1 MIRASNKLLT
11 ALLMGGSAIALAT
24 GVQAQDAAADDR
36 QVYCGRDTDRPCG
49 PVADDA
55 ALERRGVGSNLE
67 AADRG
72 AAGPFRVSIDGEGEG
87 GDDLRADRQRRQ
99 DMALAG
105 SDVRV
110 QATAF
115 DVRPVLSIVAD
126 QPVIR
131 AGDAV
136 RFFTLSNY
144 AAYID
149 RAEVRIFRA
158 DQSVEETPLT
168 VIPARLG
175 EPVLWTTE
183 RDQPG
188 EHRYRYVL
196 RVYDAEGRYDQTSA
210 LTLDVTHA
218 VNVAKPDI
226 HAGPLFENMRVV
238 DAISV
243 KGAAVT
249 LSGEV
254 EDAATRVTAFGTVVP
269 VDRTGR
275 FMVQQI
281 VPADTAAVAVQVAR
295 PGQAPV
301 DLVRE
306 IVLPRTDRFF
316 VGIADITAGSRS
328 FDAAKHELLGDA
340 GDHRNDFVDGRLA
353 FYFKG
358 VVRNDWRLTASA
370 DTGEQPLKSLFDGF
384 LEKDP
389 RSLLRRI
396 DPEMHYPV
404 YGDDSVTVEDAPTY
418 GRFYVRAENE
428 NTDAMWGVFQSRLG
442 GNELIRHQRT
452 LYGANL
458 DWRSDAVTAT
468 GERRTE
474 VTAFAADPGTVASR
488 EDFAS
493 TGGSVYFFR
502 NRDIAPGSERIFLE
516 VRDKDSGLVLERQ
529 ELIAARDYEV
539 NYLQGRVIMR
549 NPPPMT
555 ADSNS
560 FVSQSSLA
568 GNPVWVV
575 AAYEYSPGLTR
586 PEAFTT
592 GGRAQHWL
600 TDHLRVGGSAYH
612 QGEDQASQDLFGADV
627 LYQHAPNSFVKL
639 EFAQADGPGDGSF
652 LSSTGGYDFTR
663 VQTEADKAN
672 AVSLTFA
679 GQLDELGLERDGRFG
694 GYWKTRE
701 AGFSAPGELT
711 FGETLDQ
718 YGGVF
723 DMALS
728 DTVRLQAK
736 GDVTDGRLTER
747 HAVEVGLRRETAAG
761 WFGSIGVRSDKQQG
775 QRTPYSPLYVPP
787 PSEGARTDAAVTVG
801 YRHTPDPETPN
812 VEQRDAPWAVWTF
825 AQATLDHDGGRES
838 NDRFGLGGE
847 VQVHDRLKFKGEV
860 SDGDMGFGADVRA
873 DFAMT
878 DRGSLYLGYALAG
891 ENPDAM
897 TGGRLGRL
905 TGGARQQMGEKT
917 SVFAEQRYD
926 HGDGPTG
933 WTQAYGVDFSPIEAW
948 TFGARYETGSLA
960 DALGQEI
967 DRMAIGATAD
977 YGGER
982 LRWASALEYRKD
994 EGDTVGERTTV
1005 ATRNQVTYKAT
1016 PSLRLFAKANISLS
1030 NSDQAMAMNA
1040 DYYELALAGAYRP
1053 VDNDRL
1059 NLLTK
1064 YTYLADLPSPAQ
1076 VDALGQSLD
1085 YAQRSHIAA
1094 IDGTYQVTPRLA
1106 VGAKVAWRLGELRA
1120 SRDESAPWFDSEA
1133 VFWAV
1138 RADYQIVRRWDVLVE
1153 VRELSIKE
1161 AHDSRL
1167 GALVGVYRHFGDHVK
1182 LGLGYNFTDYSDDLG
1197 DLSYDERGWF
1207 VNLIGKF

>member
-24 GVQAQDAAADDR
+24 GVQAQDAVANDR
-36 QVYCGRDTDRPCG
+36 KVYCGRDTDRPCG

-99 DMALAG
+99 DIALAG

-115 DVRPVLSIVAD
+115 DVRPVLSIVAY

-168 VIPARLG
+168 VIPVRLG

-340 GDHRNDFVDGRLA
+340 GGHRNDFVDGRLA

-358 VVRNDWRLTASA
+358 VVKNDWRLTASA

-493 TGGSVYFFR
+493 TGGRS
-502 NRDIAPGSERIFLE
+502 
-516 VRDKDSGLVLERQ
+516 
-529 ELIAARDYEV
+529 
-539 NYLQGRVIMR
+539 
-549 NPPPMT
+549 T
-555 ADSNS
+555 
-560 FVSQSSLA
+560 SS
-568 GNPVWVV
+568 
-575 AAYEYSPGLTR
+575 
-586 PEAFTT
+586 
-592 GGRAQHWL
+592 
-600 TDHLRVGGSAYH
+600 
-612 QGEDQASQDLFGADV
+612 
-627 LYQHAPNSFVKL
+627 
-639 EFAQADGPGDGSF
+639 
-652 LSSTGGYDFTR
+652 
-663 VQTEADKAN
+663 
-672 AVSLTFA
+672 
-679 GQLDELGLERDGRFG
+679 
-694 GYWKTRE
+694 
-701 AGFSAPGELT
+701 
-711 FGETLDQ
+711 
-718 YGGVF
+718 
-723 DMALS
+723 
-728 DTVRLQAK
+728 
-736 GDVTDGRLTER
+736 
-747 HAVEVGLRRETAAG
+747 
-761 WFGSIGVRSDKQQG
+761 
-775 QRTPYSPLYVPP
+775 
-787 PSEGARTDAAVTVG
+787 
-801 YRHTPDPETPN
+801 
-812 VEQRDAPWAVWTF
+812 
-825 AQATLDHDGGRES
+825 
-838 NDRFGLGGE
+838 
-847 VQVHDRLKFKGEV
+847 
-860 SDGDMGFGADVRA
+860 
-873 DFAMT
+873 
-878 DRGSLYLGYALAG
+878 
-891 ENPDAM
+891 
-897 TGGRLGRL
+897 
-905 TGGARQQMGEKT
+905 
-917 SVFAEQRYD
+917 
-926 HGDGPTG
+926 
-933 WTQAYGVDFSPIEAW
+933 
-948 TFGARYETGSLA
+948 
-960 DALGQEI
+960 
-967 DRMAIGATAD
+967 ATATSRRARS
-977 YGGER
+977 GSS
-982 LRWASALEYRKD
+982 WKF
-994 EGDTVGERTTV
+994 
-1005 ATRNQVTYKAT
+1005 ATR
-1016 PSLRLFAKANISLS
+1016 I
-1030 NSDQAMAMNA
+1030 
-1040 DYYELALAGAYRP
+1040 
-1053 VDNDRL
+1053 
-1059 NLLTK
+1059 
-1064 YTYLADLPSPAQ
+1064 PAWCW
-1076 VDALGQSLD
+1076 S
-1085 YAQRSHIAA
+1085 
-1094 IDGTYQVTPRLA
+1094 
-1106 VGAKVAWRLGELRA
+1106 
-1120 SRDESAPWFDSEA
+1120 
-1133 VFWAV
+1133 V
-1138 RADYQIVRRWDVLVE
+1138 R
-1153 VRELSIKE
+1153 
-1161 AHDSRL
+1161 
-1167 GALVGVYRHFGDHVK
+1167 
-1182 LGLGYNFTDYSDDLG
+1182 N
-1197 DLSYDERGWF
+1197 
-1207 VNLIGKF
+1207 